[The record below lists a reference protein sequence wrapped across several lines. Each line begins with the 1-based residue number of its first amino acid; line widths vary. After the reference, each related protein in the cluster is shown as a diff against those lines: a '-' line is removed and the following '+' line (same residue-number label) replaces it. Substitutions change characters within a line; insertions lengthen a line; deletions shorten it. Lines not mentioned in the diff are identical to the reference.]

1 MIKAAG
7 LLALALFTLGPVS
20 AQRSVER
27 IAGEM
32 RGFEREW
39 LTAYLNEDR
48 GWLSRFSTGKLN
60 VMPAPDISFESRGGA
75 VSELRKT
82 DVRAN
87 EMKVRISG
95 TISLLTNDPKLNRSF
110 FFLDTFNK
118 INGKWEVIASSISAT
133 PATGAQQVREE
144 LLRLESELAQAIV
157 KSDLATFERVIA
169 TEFVSTS
176 FDGRIE
182 DRRQWI
188 ESRSAHRVKSAV
200 LREMKVNLAGDDVAV
215 VTGIITSDGLDSNEN
230 EISYSDRFTHT
241 WAKTGGRWQCIAAQ
255 LTRVK

>member
-60 VMPAPDISFESRGGA
+60 VMPTPDIAFESRGGA
-75 VSELRKT
+75 VSELKKT
-82 DVRAN
+82 DLRAN

-95 TISLLTNDPKLNRSF
+95 TISLLTNDAKLNRSF

-118 INGKWEVIASSISAT
+118 INGKWKVIASSISPT
-133 PATGAQQVREE
+133 PAIGARQVQKE
-144 LLRLESELAQAIV
+144 LLILESELAQAVV
-157 KSDLATFERVIA
+157 KNDLSTFESLIA

-188 ESRSAHRVKSAV
+188 VSRSTQRVKSTV
-200 LREMKVNLAGDDVAV
+200 LREMKVNLAADNVAV
-215 VTGIITSDGLDSNEN
+215 VTGIMTYAGLNGNEN
-230 EISYSDRFTHT
+230 GVSYSDRFTHT
-241 WAKTGGRWQCIAAQ
+241 WAKTGGRWQCVAAQ
-255 LTRVK
+255 FTRVK